1 MCFCSGQKN
10 TSRERVMFIER
21 HAEGNYRT
29 KHAETARFYYTT
41 IHIHGHRY
49 TDTGAYTNTDM

>member
-1 MCFCSGQKN
+1 MLERLHG
-10 TSRERVMFIER
+10 ERVMFIER
-21 HAEGNYRT
+21 HAEGSYRT

-41 IHIHGHRY
+41 IPIHLHRY